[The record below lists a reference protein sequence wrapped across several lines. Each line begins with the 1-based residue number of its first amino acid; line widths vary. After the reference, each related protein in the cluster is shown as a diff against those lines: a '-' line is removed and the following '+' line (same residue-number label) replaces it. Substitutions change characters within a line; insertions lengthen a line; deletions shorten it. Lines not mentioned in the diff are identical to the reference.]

1 MYSSR
6 RLVLCCTTTV
16 AIAFLFLGRE
26 RLTVSDSASKN
37 VRSFSVASSWNPIAF
52 AFTTTEKEGKDPEE
66 ERPPLHT
73 LISDFKKD
81 ITGDVEFL
89 LDFAIVG
96 HPKTATTFTM
106 DWLASQDEIQ
116 MISHEINSLRAD
128 KPAELVSQLYNLP
141 AGSKYKRGYK
151 NPRDLFSIEAL
162 ESIAEY
168 WPGCKLVVGLR
179 HPVSWFES
187 FYNFRVRR
195 GFTMP
200 PADSYIGECP
210 KNSHGV
216 CTVEANFHLHL
227 NLLGK
232 TNQTAEEMKLLKP
245 LPSVV
250 PTLAPMHNQVFL
262 YELSQLGDDDETR
275 AYNYRRDLGS
285 FLGLKHAI
293 SPIAHN
299 HESLNYHYDLD
310 ICEDRYRPLRQAL
323 MDIAKPASEWIRT
336 YFLQSPE
343 VVVSS
348 PEFFNDLLLKWM
360 EDPCDKES
368 DEKDPDRRR
377 LSF

>member
-1 MYSSR
+1 MYSTQ
-6 RLVLCCTTTV
+6 RLVLCCTTTA
-16 AIAFLFLGRE
+16 AIALLFLRRE
-26 RLTVSDSASKN
+26 RLTVASKN
-37 VRSFSVASSWNPIAF
+37 VRSFSVAWNPIAL
-52 AFTTTEKEGKDPEE
+52 ASTATKEEDEEPEE

-96 HPKTATTFTM
+96 HPKTATSFTM
-106 DWLASQDEIQ
+106 DWLVSQDEIQ
-116 MISHEINSLRAD
+116 MISHEINSLRMD
-128 KPAELVSQLYNLP
+128 KPAELVSQLYTLP
-141 AGSKYKRGYK
+141 AGNTYKRGYK

-162 ESIAEY
+162 DSIAQY
-168 WPGCKLVVGLR
+168 WPDCKLVVGLR

-200 PADSYIGECP
+200 PADSYIGKCP
-210 KNSHGV
+210 ENSHGV
-216 CTVEANFHLHL
+216 CTEEGNFHLHL

-232 TNQTAEEMKLLKP
+232 TNRTAEEMKLLKP
-245 LPSVV
+245 LPSVA
-250 PTLAPMHNQVFL
+250 PTLAPLHNQVFL
-262 YELSQLGDDDETR
+262 YELSQLGDEDEAR
-275 AYNYRRDLGS
+275 ACKYRRDLGS
-285 FLGLKHAI
+285 FLGLKHEL
-293 SPIAHN
+293 SPIALD
-299 HESLNYHYDLD
+299 HESRNYHYDID
-310 ICEDRYRPLRQAL
+310 ICEDRYRPLRLAL

-348 PEFFNDLLLKWM
+348 PEFFNDLLLEWM

-377 LSF
+377 LSFEA